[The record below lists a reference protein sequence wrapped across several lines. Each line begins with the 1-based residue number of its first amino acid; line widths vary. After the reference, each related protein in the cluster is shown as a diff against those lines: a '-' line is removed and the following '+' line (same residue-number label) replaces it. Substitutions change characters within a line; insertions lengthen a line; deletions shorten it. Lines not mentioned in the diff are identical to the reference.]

1 MRIWDAVLHARCWRT
16 TFVTAGAVA
25 GSPLLAQKLARSART
40 MNSAASAGSRPSIPE
55 FPSTEN
61 ATDIRLLF
69 GPFVSMCGTHA
80 FKRRPKMPFN
90 YSFAPA
96 INPLPPSDGRCT
108 RAAGFPARRL
118 FPAAGDEASGARLRP
133 PFECIALLLQGG
145 VALSAYQSGSMKVWR
160 SRY

>member
-16 TFVTAGAVA
+16 TLVTAGAVA

-40 MNSAASAGSRPSIPE
+40 MNSAASGGSRPSIPE
-55 FPSTEN
+55 SPSTGN

-69 GPFVSMCGTHA
+69 GPVLNMCGTHA
-80 FKRRPKMPFN
+80 FKRRPKMPLN

-96 INPLPPSDGRCT
+96 INPLPPSDRRCT

-118 FPAAGDEASGARLRP
+118 FPAAGVEASGASCVRRSSASPSSSKEVGRSVRIRP
-133 PFECIALLLQGG
+133 
-145 VALSAYQSGSMKVWR
+145 GSMKVWR